1 MSGELGNRR
10 SVPSVL
16 RLPDLFRGGE
26 SVVGWC
32 NRLLIG
38 GGVNHCYFEY
48 EYLFERWRGRILL
61 RVTPASRAVLVLGWI
76 EAFALRKRA
85 VYIV

>member
-1 MSGELGNRR
+1 MSGESGNRR
-10 SVPSVL
+10 SVSSVL

-32 NRLLIG
+32 NRLFIW
-38 GGVNHCYFEY
+38 GVNHYCFEY

-61 RVTPASRAVLVLGWI
+61 RVTPASHAVLVLGWI

>member
-1 MSGELGNRR
+1 MSGESGNRR
-10 SVPSVL
+10 SVSSVL
-16 RLPDLFRGGE
+16 RLPDLFRGGA

-38 GGVNHCYFEY
+38 GGDHYCFEY

-61 RVTPASRAVLVLGWI
+61 RVTPASHAVLVLGWM

>member
-1 MSGELGNRR
+1 MSGESGNRR
-10 SVPSVL
+10 AVSSVL
-16 RLPDLFRGGE
+16 RLPDLFRGGA

-32 NRLLIG
+32 TRLLIG
-38 GGVNHCYFEY
+38 VVNHYCFEY

-61 RVTPASRAVLVLGWI
+61 RVTPASHAVLVLGWM
-76 EAFALRKRA
+76 EAFVLRKRA

>member
-1 MSGELGNRR
+1 MSGESGNRR
-10 SVPSVL
+10 SVSSVL

-26 SVVGWC
+26 SVVGWY

-38 GGVNHCYFEY
+38 GGDYCYFEY

-61 RVTPASRAVLVLGWI
+61 RVTPTSRAVLVLGWI

>member
-1 MSGELGNRR
+1 MSGESGNRR
-10 SVPSVL
+10 SVSSVL
-16 RLPDLFRGGE
+16 RLPDLFRGGA
-26 SVVGWC
+26 SVVGWG
-32 NRLLIG
+32 NLLLIG
-38 GGVNHCYFEY
+38 GVNYYYFEY